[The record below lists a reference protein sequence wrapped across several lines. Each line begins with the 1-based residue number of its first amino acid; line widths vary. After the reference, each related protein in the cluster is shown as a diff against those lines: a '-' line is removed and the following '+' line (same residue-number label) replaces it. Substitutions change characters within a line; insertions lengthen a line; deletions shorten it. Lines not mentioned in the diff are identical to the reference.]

1 MDMTLFKQH
10 LLSIVLLFAVTSSWA
25 TPIPT
30 PKPPSINAK
39 SYILIDHNTHHI
51 IAQQNADERN
61 DPASI
66 TKLMT
71 AYIVYQVL
79 AQDSINLADEVVVS
93 EKAWRAPG
101 SRMFIEVGKQ
111 VSVENLL
118 QGLIVQSGNDASIAL
133 AEYIAGSEAAF
144 VDLMNTQASALGL
157 DDTHFVNVTGLTD
170 PQHYTTAR
178 DIALLSSA
186 IISNFP
192 EQYKRYSV
200 KQFTFNNITQQNR
213 NKLLWRD
220 PSVDGLKTGHT
231 EAAQYCLAASA
242 QRSGMRLISVVLGAP
257 SSNARATQS
266 QSLLNYGF
274 RFFATHT
281 LYDQPHALIE
291 KRVWYGAEKILQ
303 LGVAQPIHVTV
314 ARGQYKN
321 IKPHLEIKT
330 KLVAPIEKGQV
341 LGKVIVKLSD
351 SSLAEVDLIALE
363 SIQEGSLM
371 RKLSDYVMGYFE

>member
-1 MDMTLFKQH
+1 MQH
-10 LLSIVLLFAVTSSWA
+10 LISIVLLFSVCVSWA
-25 TPIPT
+25 APIPT

-39 SYILIDHNTHHI
+39 SYILIDHNTHRV

-71 AYIVYQVL
+71 AYIVYKAL
-79 AQDSINLADEVVVS
+79 AQQSISVDDMVLVS

-101 SRMFIEVGKQ
+101 SRMFIEVGKR

-133 AEYIAGSEAAF
+133 AEYVAGSEAAF
-144 VDLMNTQASALGL
+144 VDLMNAEASVLGL
-157 DDTHFVNVTGLTD
+157 ETTHFINVTGLTD

-186 IISNFP
+186 IIRDFP

-200 KQFTFNNITQQNR
+200 KEFTFNNITQHNR

-231 EAAQYCLAASA
+231 EAAKYCLAASA
-242 QRSGMRLISVVLGAP
+242 QRAGMRLISVVLGAP
-257 SSNARATQS
+257 SINARATQS

-274 RFFATHT
+274 RFFETHA
-281 LYDQPHALIE
+281 LYGQDYALIE
-291 KRVWYGAEKILQ
+291 KRVWYGAEKTLQ
-303 LGVAQPIHVTV
+303 LGVAEPVHVTV

-321 IKPHLEIKT
+321 IEPHLEIKA

-341 LGKVIVKLSD
+341 LGKVFIKLAD
-351 SSLAEVDLIALE
+351 SSLAELDLIALE
-363 SIQEGSLM
+363 SVQEGSLM
-371 RKLSDYVMGYFE
+371 RKLSDYIMGNFE